1 MPSSV
6 VAHIDYF
13 PETHILRVKFLSG
26 LIYDYKDVPPEV
38 YKSLKIAG
46 SKGRFLNF
54 HIKGK
59 YEFDKIN

>member
-6 VAHIDYF
+6 VDTIDYF
-13 PETHILRVKFLSG
+13 PENLTLRVTFISG
-26 LIYDYKDVPPEV
+26 LIYDYKNVPPEV
-38 YKSLKIAG
+38 FKALKIAG

-59 YEFDKIN
+59 YEYDRIN

>member
-1 MPSSV
+1 MPSTVIESFEYL
-6 VAHIDYF
+6 A
-13 PETHILRVKFLSG
+13 EQKILRVKFNSG
-26 LIYDYKDVPPEV
+26 LIYEYKQVPADVF
-38 YKSLKIAG
+38 KALKISG

>member
-6 VAHIDYF
+6 IDTIDYF
-13 PETHILRVKFLSG
+13 PENLTLRIKFVSG
-26 LIYDYKDVPPEV
+26 LIYDYKQVPPEV
-38 YKSLKIAG
+38 FKSLKIAG

-59 YEFDKIN
+59 YEFDRIE

>member
-6 VAHIDYF
+6 IASINYF
-13 PETHILRVKFLSG
+13 PETHKLRVEFLSG

-38 YKSLKIAG
+38 YKALKIAG

-59 YEFDKIN
+59 YQFDKIN